1 MDIVAQLQAYSNSAT
16 TYRKLRVNIVLSI
29 RCLTNKDRP
38 RNSGAWLHLFY
49 INTFYICEMIICF
62 HSVTPKTGWRQQDV
76 YLWTPHSQQTLLS
89 VPDDNRFIMAIA
101 HLLLKRRN
109 DCQREVMAGVVL
121 CGGFTRDSL
130 ALMWQRGIGEGIV
143 RRRRGIFFCCCFD
156 RLSYFR
162 LCFSIREANKNKCV
176 SLYYIHR
183 HTENHPEQTVDIS
196 HHVCHNVARQIV
208 GIKRSQS
215 VRRQIRTEKSVAM
228 RVINKD
234 RWIKQVREMLALNKQ
249 QQNKIGTK
257 GPDQLIFGCLK
268 TFRVAIANVQLPKST
283 LCQHK
288 ILPRTFH

>member
-1 MDIVAQLQAYSNSAT
+1 MFIFEHPTASKHFCLFRMTTGSSWQLPISCS
-16 TYRKLRVNIVLSI
+16 
-29 RCLTNKDRP
+29 KD
-38 RNSGAWLHLFY
+38 
-49 INTFYICEMIICF
+49 EM
-62 HSVTPKTGWRQQDV
+62 TAKEKWWR
-76 YLWTPHSQQTLLS
+76 
-89 VPDDNRFIMAIA
+89 
-101 HLLLKRRN
+101 
-109 DCQREVMAGVVL
+109 GL
-121 CGGFTRDSL
+121 CCARGFTRDSL

-257 GPDQLIFGCLK
+257 RSSPTNLWLFEDIQSRNRKCTASQIYIMSARDFTKNISLAAWLQEWHRLSVSQSVSQLL
-268 TFRVAIANVQLPKST
+268 RSS
-283 LCQHK
+283 
-288 ILPRTFH
+288 

>member
-1 MDIVAQLQAYSNSAT
+1 MLSGHCCCFLYRWRMLMDIVAQLQAYSNSAT

-121 CGGFTRDSL
+121 CERVHKRQLSTDV
-130 ALMWQRGIGEGIV
+130 AEGDW
-143 RRRRGIFFCCCFD
+143 RRHC
-156 RLSYFR
+156 
-162 LCFSIREANKNKCV
+162 A
-176 SLYYIHR
+176 
-183 HTENHPEQTVDIS
+183 
-196 HHVCHNVARQIV
+196 
-208 GIKRSQS
+208 
-215 VRRQIRTEKSVAM
+215 TEKRDLFLLLFWQTFIFSAM
-228 RVINKD
+228 
-234 RWIKQVREMLALNKQ
+234 LL
-249 QQNKIGTK
+249 
-257 GPDQLIFGCLK
+257 
-268 TFRVAIANVQLPKST
+268 
-283 LCQHK
+283 H
-288 ILPRTFH
+288 